1 MPIIKV
7 KSIAQFVIF
16 LENEMFYI
24 CLNDLFA
31 YSGLTLAR
39 KILTNFS
46 KNSFHLLPEPHKLG
60 DFLTNYCTFALYFS

>member
-1 MPIIKV
+1 
-7 KSIAQFVIF
+7 
-16 LENEMFYI
+16 MFYI

-60 DFLTNYCTFALYFS
+60 DFLTNYCTFALHFS